1 MIIFAFHTEPT
12 IHFMMKKLIVTLLAV
27 CLTAPAA
34 VRADEGMWLL
44 PFIGQ
49 KNIEAMKKA
58 GFTLSAEDI
67 SSINQHALKDAIVL
81 FGGGCTGEVVS
92 PAGLLFTNH
101 HCGYGSIQALS
112 SVNRDLLKNGFWAA
126 SNAEELSAPGLNVV
140 FVKQIKD
147 VTPEVLKG
155 VTDKNRTERIAK
167 NIAALVKPYDN
178 PELCRSARVVPMFG
192 GNQYLLFE
200 EEKFGDVRL
209 VGAPPSSI
217 GKFGG
222 ETDNWMWPRH
232 TGDFS
237 VFRIYADKNN
247 RPTKEYSAAN
257 KPYAAPRHLKVST
270 AGVESGDYA
279 MILGFPGRTNRYMTS
294 WEIDQVLSQDNPIRI
309 FVRGEKQKLMWED
322 MLASDTVRIKYAG
335 KYAGSSNYWKNSIGM
350 SRGLKRLGIKAKKQA
365 QEAAFTAWVA
375 AEPQR
380 KAAYGTALSM
390 IQKAVAERMPLQ
402 RETQLAREALG
413 AVEGLSFAQTVYGI
427 VKGNPADATQQLTQ
441 AAQKFFKNYNPET
454 DRKVSKRMLAIYA
467 DSSSTETQV
476 PFFAQVRG
484 QEGQW
489 VDFMIDH
496 SLFTHPDRF
505 AAFAAAPSMEAFQAD
520 RVGAAAVSISE
531 RATQQAKALE
541 ASTALFAEGQRLYL
555 AGLLEMTGG
564 KDMYPDANMTM
575 RMTYGNVLPYKAADA
590 VHYDYYTTGDGILEK
605 YVAGDP
611 EFDVPE
617 KLRELIAAGDF
628 GPYATKDG
636 KLPVAFLT
644 SNDITGGNSGSPV
657 LNAKGELIGLA
668 FDGNWEAMSGDIAFE
683 PELQRCIAVDARYVL
698 FIIDKFAGARH
709 LVDELTVVK

>member
-1 MIIFAFHTEPT
+1 MA
-12 IHFMMKKLIVTLLAV
+12 
-27 CLTAPAA
+27 APA

-44 PFIGQ
+44 PFIKE

-67 SSINQHALKDAIVL
+67 ASVNAHALKDAIVI

-112 SVNRDLLKNGFWAA
+112 SVEHDYLKNGFWATTQ
-126 SNAEELSAPGLNVV
+126 SEELSAPGLGVV
-140 FVKQIKD
+140 FIKQIKD
-147 VTPEVLKG
+147 VTKEVMKG
-155 VTDKNRTERIAK
+155 VTDKNRKDQIAK
-167 NIAALVKPYDN
+167 NIAALVKPYDK
-178 PELCRSARVVPMFG
+178 PEACRSARVVPMFG

-237 VFRIYADKNN
+237 VFRIYADADNK
-247 RPTKEYSAAN
+247 PTKEYSAAN
-257 KPYAAPRHLKVST
+257 KPYAAPVHLKVST
-270 AGVESGDYA
+270 AGVGEGDYA

-322 MLASDTVRIKYAG
+322 MLASDAVRIKYAG

-350 SRGLKRLGIKAKKQA
+350 SRGLKRLNVKAKKQA
-365 QEAAFTAWVA
+365 QEAAFTAWVEA
-375 AEPQR
+375 DPAR
-380 KAAYGTALSM
+380 KAKYGEALAM
-390 IQKAVAERMPLQ
+390 IKRAVKERMPMQ
-402 RETQLAREALG
+402 RHAQLAAEALG
-413 AVEGLSFAQTVYGI
+413 AVEGLALAQQVYDI
-427 VKGNPADATQQLTQ
+427 VKGNPKDA
-441 AAQKFFKNYNPET
+441 AAEVAKAGERFFKNYNAPT
-454 DRKVSKRMLAIYA
+454 DRKVAKRMMQIYA
-467 DSSSTETQV
+467 DSITPDHQV
-476 PFFAQVRG
+476 AFFADVRG
-484 QEGQW
+484 KEGAW
-489 VDFMIDH
+489 VDAMIDR
-496 SLFTHPDRF
+496 SVFTDPARF
-505 AAFAAAPSMEAFQAD
+505 AAFAAAPSMEALKAD
-520 RVGAAAVSISE
+520 AVGAAAIGLKE
-531 RATQQAKALE
+531 RAAERAKAMQ
-541 ASTALFAEGQRLYL
+541 ASAELFAEGQRLYL

-564 KDMYPDANMTM
+564 QAMYPDANFTM

-590 VHYDYYTTGDGILEK
+590 VNYDFYTTTDGILEK

-617 KLRELIAAGDF
+617 KLRGLIAAGDF
-628 GPYATKDG
+628 GPYANKEG

-644 SNDITGGNSGSPV
+644 NNDITGGNSGSPV
-657 LNAKGELIGLA
+657 LNSKGELIGLA

-683 PELQRCIAVDARYVL
+683 PALQRCIAVDARYVL

-709 LVDELTVVK
+709 LVDELTLAK